1 VTAWD
6 KSTPEQ
12 VKLFAKDSSSLLLR
26 AKALD
31 TNRKFVPT
39 QAFELGRIVLHSP
52 IVIAICFPGG
62 NQKKLLIDSASTV
75 GEAINAVS
83 DKLEI
88 LDCSSYAIYK
98 VIGNIERVLSIN
110 DNICD
115 VVASIDALG
124 RSMDSKLKYKF
135 VYKKR
140 IILSNETVEASSET
154 NILFPQARE
163 DMMCGKIPVTE
174 EKASQLAGL
183 ILQHDLGDWVAN
195 RHITTE
201 VERYIP
207 PNIVRRSMLSAA
219 EWDSKVITNFFSI
232 FFFFYY
238 FFF

>member
-1 VTAWD
+1 MTAWD
-6 KSTPEQ
+6 KTTPEQ

-39 QAFELGRIVLHSP
+39 QNFELSRIVLHSP

-62 NQKKLLIDSASTV
+62 NQKKLLIDSASTI

-98 VIGNIERVLSIN
+98 VIGNIERVLNIN

-124 RSMDSKLKYKF
+124 RSMDSKLK
-135 VYKKR
+135 VQE
-140 IILSNETVEASSET
+140 L
-154 NILFPQARE
+154 
-163 DMMCGKIPVTE
+163 
-174 EKASQLAGL
+174 
-183 ILQHDLGDWVAN
+183 
-195 RHITTE
+195 
-201 VERYIP
+201 
-207 PNIVRRSMLSAA
+207 
-219 EWDSKVITNFFSI
+219 
-232 FFFFYY
+232 
-238 FFF
+238 